1 MGKYLKQGFV
11 RALEWKHMREEI
23 SYSKMVDLMEK
34 ECIKNYKAEM
44 KGEMLRASLLEQVNQ
59 LSDDEIISL
68 YDNLSKFFNTKEK

>member
-11 RALEWKHMREEI
+11 RKLEWQLAREEI
-23 SYSKMVDLMEK
+23 SHSKMVELMEE

-44 KGEMLRASLLEQVNQ
+44 KEEMLRASLLEQVNQ
-59 LSDDEIISL
+59 LSDDEIITL

>member
-11 RALEWKHMREEI
+11 RELEWKHMREEI
-23 SYSKMVDLMEK
+23 SHSKMVDLMEE

-44 KGEMLRASLLEQVNQ
+44 KEEMLRVSLLERVNQ

-68 YDNLSKFFNTKEK
+68 YDNLSKFLNTKEK